1 MPTIMTHSVV
11 ALSAGCLFDRTGA
24 AKRFWV
30 LAIIAAVLPD
40 ADVIGYQYF
49 YIPYGHLL
57 GHRGFFHSPFFAA
70 LFSLAVVC
78 VFFRQ
83 ERAMSRRWWAYLLF
97 FFALGAS
104 HGLLDAMTNG
114 GRGIALLSPFSNQRY
129 FLPWTPI
136 EVSPI
141 GIRAFISQ
149 RGLTVIKSEILWIW
163 IPVVSVAVLGWG
175 VRKLSSGRRT
185 ENLTISGGPD
195 RQRRIWKN

>member
-11 ALSAGCLFDRTGA
+11 ALSAGCLFDRAGVP
-24 AKRFWV
+24 KRFWV

-49 YIPYGHLL
+49 YIPYGHIL

-70 LFSLAVVC
+70 LFSLGAVSI
-78 VFFRQ
+78 FFRQ
-83 ERAMSRRWWAYLLF
+83 ERVMSRRWWAYVLF
-97 FFALGAS
+97 FFAVGAS

-136 EVSPI
+136 EVSPL
-141 GIRAFISQ
+141 GIRAFIGQ
-149 RGLTVIKSEILWIW
+149 RGLAVMKSEILWIW
-163 IPVVSVAVLGWG
+163 IPVVSVAVLGWI
-175 VRKLSSGRRT
+175 VRTLSADARQK
-185 ENLTISGGPD
+185 NLTASGGPA
-195 RQRRIWKN
+195 RRR